1 MWSSCQLGFIGIY
14 LELDIC
20 STLRK
25 ARMFLAEPTCICSTL
40 RYILLSRLLFPPD
53 IGLLLLRIAKPID
66 YLFSLGYFL
75 VKLAIYNLVCGQV
88 RFKLFVSTCSE
99 TRLIGLWQLD
109 IFKI

>member
-1 MWSSCQLGFIGIY
+1 MWSSCQLGFIGTY

-20 STLRK
+20 STLGK
-25 ARMFLAEPTCICSTL
+25 ARMFLAEPTCICGTL